1 MKFDDAPS
9 EVAVGDRIYWING
22 RYSIIFDIK
31 DEIKKDEIEMTR
43 EEALKALLDVDH
55 RNKPINKNGNNY
67 LYKDEYN
74 YVLIEKLKALGL
86 IKFEEKSMY
95 NVVVDE
101 KAAEDFK
108 LKGYFVEIRK

>member
-1 MKFDDAPS
+1 MIKWIKVDDAPS

-31 DEIKKDEIEMTR
+31 DEIKMTR
-43 EEALKALLDVDH
+43 EEAEKIWNEKTHPQESHHSNNISQSKKA
-55 RNKPINKNGNNY
+55 IAAY
-67 LYKDEYN
+67 E
-74 YVLIEKLKALGL
+74 ALGL

-101 KAAEDFK
+101 KVAKDFK
-108 LKGYFVEIRK
+108 LQGYFVEIRK